1 METRNDVFYEQ
12 LQGYLKADRCGKGK
26 ILDSLCLL
34 THMHRD
40 AVIRRLKT
48 LQLRGKKTVEK
59 RGRPKTYGPDV
70 TAALKDVWIVGNEVC
85 GELLHPVITEYIA
98 ILSRDGMWDHGE
110 EATKKLLAMS
120 RATVK
125 RRVGMFLK
133 ARRKCRGLS
142 DTKPSHLKHLV
153 PIFTGPW
160 RDKPPGYGQV
170 DTVRHA
176 NTAFG
181 DAVYTAQYTDAAT
194 LTTIPRAQWNKGDVA
209 TRGSLQA
216 IQTRLPFPWLGAHP
230 DTGSEFINHMVVQ
243 WCAEQKIELTRSR
256 PNHKND
262 NMYIEER
269 NGHVVRKVV
278 GYLDL
283 NCIEAVEALNRVYD
297 VLTPYLFHFMAV
309 RRMTGKEDTVRFWV
323 RKILLLMLCTAK
335 IPTFNSI

>member
-1 METRNDVFYEQ
+1 
-12 LQGYLKADRCGKGK
+12 
-26 ILDSLCLL
+26 
-34 THMHRD
+34 
-40 AVIRRLKT
+40 
-48 LQLRGKKTVEK
+48 
-59 RGRPKTYGPDV
+59 
-70 TAALKDVWIVGNEVC
+70 
-85 GELLHPVITEYIA
+85 
-98 ILSRDGMWDHGE
+98 MWDHGE

-309 RRMTGKEDTVRFWV
+309 RRMTGKERVQSKYKRTYEKTAMTPYARVLAHPTTTEDMKRQLQEAHTTLNPKVLKEEMDRCIRELYAV
-323 RKILLLMLCTAK
+323 QKQYGTRKAG
-335 IPTFNSI
+335 